1 MRSVYLTNES
11 CGLVARQAASHS
23 KVIFASLQMPEAE
36 YAKFFTLVGL
46 KRVGCRTSCLRP
58 GVEITSRWCLERPRL
73 FTDRGLLVAFILA
86 ETGLRAPLRRGLLNL
101 EYERYSNAWVIVL
114 HRTGATVTL
123 TEEELLNETRAC
135 DDEKEQ
141 DYVFLGS

>member
-86 ETGLRAPLRRGLLNL
+86 EKGLRAPLRRGLLNL
-101 EYERYSNAWVIVL
+101 EYKRYSNAWVIVL

>member
-86 ETGLRAPLRRGLLNL
+86 EKGLRAPLRRGLPNL
-101 EYERYSNAWVIVL
+101 EYERYGNAWVITPYESGGDFDG
-114 HRTGATVTL
+114 R
-123 TEEELLNETRAC
+123 RAA
-135 DDEKEQ
+135 Q
-141 DYVFLGS
+141 

>member
-1 MRSVYLTNES
+1 MSDVVLP
-11 CGLVARQAASHS
+11 ARVLALKS
-23 KVIFASLQMPEAE
+23 P
-36 YAKFFTLVGL
+36 VG
-46 KRVGCRTSCLRP
+46 GA
-58 GVEITSRWCLERPRL
+58 WN
-73 FTDRGLLVAFILA
+73 DRDCSQIAVFWWLFILA

>member
-1 MRSVYLTNES
+1 
-11 CGLVARQAASHS
+11 
-23 KVIFASLQMPEAE
+23 MPEAE

-86 ETGLRAPLRRGLLNL
+86 EKGLRAPLRRGLPNL
-101 EYERYSNAWVIVL
+101 EYERYGNAWVIVL
-114 HRTGATVTL
+114 HRTRAAVTL
-123 TEEELLNETRAC
+123 TEEELPNETRGC

>member
-86 ETGLRAPLRRGLLNL
+86 EKGLRAPLRRGLLNL